1 MFLSL
6 TFALF
11 VMKSLVSPEEVV
23 SVAFAADYVIT
34 SSNITSLDVLATE
47 SRFLCPLLG
56 SALYDRLLAGAYPEL
71 LSDYV
76 IPQVAAWT
84 RYVVEPVLSERCDY
98 DRSRDYSEAD
108 YKMNRQLLLQLRS
121 TAQAMSRRLT
131 DYLNAN
137 AESIPEYDA
146 DANPLNHCM
155 MYGDVV
161 QVY

>member
-1 MFLSL
+1 
-6 TFALF
+6 
-11 VMKSLVSPEEVV
+11 MKSLVSPEVVV
-23 SVAFAADYVIT
+23 SVAFAADYEVT
-34 SSNITSLDVLATE
+34 SSNITTLDVLATE
-47 SRFLCPLLG
+47 SRFLLPLLG
-56 SALYDRLLAGAYPEL
+56 AALYDKLLGGGYPEL

-76 IPQVAAWT
+76 VPQVAAWT
-84 RYVVEPVLSERCDY
+84 RYAVEPLLAERFDF
-98 DRSRDYSEAD
+98 DRSKDYSEAD
-108 YKMNRQLLLQLRS
+108 YSMNRQLLMQLRS

-146 DANPLNHCM
+146 DANPLNHCI

>member
-1 MFLSL
+1 
-6 TFALF
+6 
-11 VMKSLVSPEEVV
+11 MKSLVTPDEVI

-34 SSNITSLDVLATE
+34 SSNITTLDILATE

-56 SALYDRLLAGAYPEL
+56 TKLYESLLAGNYPEL
-71 LSDYV
+71 LDDYV

-84 RYVVEPVLSERCDY
+84 RYVVEPVLAERCDY
-98 DRSRDYSEAD
+98 DRNKDYSEAD

-137 AESIPEYDA
+137 AASIPEYDV

>member
-1 MFLSL
+1 
-6 TFALF
+6 
-11 VMKSLVSPEEVV
+11 MKSLVSPEVVV
-23 SVAFAADYVIT
+23 SVAFAADYEVT
-34 SSNITSLDVLATE
+34 SSNITTLDVLATE
-47 SRFLCPLLG
+47 SRFLLPLLG
-56 SALYDRLLAGAYPEL
+56 AVLFDKLLGGGYPEL

-76 IPQVAAWT
+76 VPQVAAWT
-84 RYVVEPVLSERCDY
+84 RYAVEPLLAERFDF
-98 DRSRDYSEAD
+98 DRSKDYSEAD
-108 YKMNRQLLLQLRS
+108 YSMNRQLLMQLRS

-146 DANPLNHCM
+146 DANPLNHCI

>member
-1 MFLSL
+1 
-6 TFALF
+6 
-11 VMKSLVSPEEVV
+11 MKSLVSPEEVV
-23 SVAFAADYVIT
+23 SVAFAADYEVT
-34 SSNITSLDVLATE
+34 SSNITTLDVLATE
-47 SRFLCPLLG
+47 SRFLLPLLG
-56 SALYDRLLAGAYPEL
+56 TALYDKLLGGGYPEL

-76 IPQVAAWT
+76 VPQVAAWT
-84 RYVVEPVLSERCDY
+84 RYAVEPLLAERFDF
-98 DRSRDYSEAD
+98 DRSKDYSEAD
-108 YKMNRQLLLQLRS
+108 YSMNRQLLMQLRS

-146 DANPLNHCM
+146 DANPLNHCI